1 MDIRRSPRVAHA
13 QCRQRLA
20 YRRSEW
26 QLIGF
31 DATGIKTNLRMP
43 YIGGT
48 AVAVQLA
55 ANNLNGTTY
64 TAGLLYEGETR
75 QYHPAVHTYDGVRQ
89 TAAYTFTGLDNSYIY
104 LRLLSDPKS
113 TSVYNVL
120 SYCRSEGVDCAAK
133 VVHFSGAALVAE
145 LSLSSEARIVNAH
158 LNPSTGD
165 IYVTQGGPTLQ
176 VSRIRHG
183 SFSATAQTLP
193 TAIENTTGRRVLGR
207 WCRIANRNSKQ
218 RRSQPVLV
226 LHP

>member
-1 MDIRRSPRVAHA
+1 MDIRDLLGSHTLNAA
-13 QCRQRLA
+13 QRLA

-104 LRLLSDPKS
+104 LRLLS
-113 TSVYNVL
+113 
-120 SYCRSEGVDCAAK
+120 
-133 VVHFSGAALVAE
+133 
-145 LSLSSEARIVNAH
+145 
-158 LNPSTGD
+158 
-165 IYVTQGGPTLQ
+165 
-176 VSRIRHG
+176 
-183 SFSATAQTLP
+183 
-193 TAIENTTGRRVLGR
+193 
-207 WCRIANRNSKQ
+207 
-218 RRSQPVLV
+218 
-226 LHP
+226 